1 MAWELLAEAYLAQ
14 QRFMQARAA
23 ALEARTRHLAGMS
36 PEWRERTLRV
46 TARSALALGEKESA
60 FLELEQMVLRGEEP
74 ELALFLVD
82 EMLADRQW
90 QRAIAV
96 ARPMVDRENAI
107 GDRARFKTVQALF
120 DQAAAAKHF
129 EDFPPQAT
137 KLAQKIQDPELR
149 SRTATL
155 IGEAYTQ
162 LGKLEHAA
170 DAYRG
175 ILR

>member
-1 MAWELLAEAYLAQ
+1 VLLAESYLVQ
-14 QRFMQARAA
+14 KRFLQARAA
-23 ALEARTRHLAGMS
+23 AVEARTRHLAAMT

-74 ELALFLVD
+74 ELALFLID

-96 ARPMVDRENAI
+96 ARPLIERENAV
-107 GDRARFKTVQALF
+107 GDRARFKTVQAWF
-120 DQAAAAKHF
+120 DQAAASKHF
-129 EDFPPQAT
+129 DDFPAQAIL
-137 KLAQKIQDPELR
+137 LAQKIQDPELR
-149 SRTATL
+149 SRTSTL
-155 IGEAYTQ
+155 IGEAYTE